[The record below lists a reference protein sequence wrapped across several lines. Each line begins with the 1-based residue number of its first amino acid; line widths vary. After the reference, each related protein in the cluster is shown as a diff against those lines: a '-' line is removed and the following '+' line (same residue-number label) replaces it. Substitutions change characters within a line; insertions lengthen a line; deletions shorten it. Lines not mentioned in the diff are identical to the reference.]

1 MIELTERQWAII
13 HAALLE
19 TPHEV
24 IVENLSGTEFH
35 PVSEEEIDEV
45 FWISQQEAGIG
56 LPQ

>member
-1 MIELTERQWAII
+1 MITLTEKQWAII

-19 TPHEV
+19 TPHEM
-24 IVENLSGTEFH
+24 IIDNLGGTEYH
-35 PVSEEEIDEV
+35 PVTEEEIDEV